1 MKRSFFLRFF
11 LTMALLPALAHA
23 QPQLSLFKPDGG
35 NCVWYRMVPGMVPG
49 TAPGGQP
56 VPVARFK
63 ESCRP
68 VSVSVSSDATR
79 AVVWFHHESM
89 AGTVGGPGYPPS
101 RFHDRV
107 PETAKDAIYQ
117 ITIAAQKVTPLPLP
131 KIGRLSEI
139 WIAGKNLFAA
149 TLDEDPK
156 LPSAEE
162 GIPALAR
169 AFRLNEKLQWEI
181 AETAATTTG
190 WDYAQ
195 GVSTLKL
202 VQESRA
208 SREMKDSDRRKTLD
222 EPKDESKLV
231 PQYLPALKKFLP
243 PALAQSKEDSEA
255 WFLYLDPSKSPRSL
269 FVWQAVGEFAHDTG
283 MIIFLKDKQLSFPE
297 KLGYTASDLTSL
309 AVRKG
314 FLLITVA
321 GNDTHPRL
329 YDLTTGK
336 LLFHADDVYG
346 VSFWDELS
354 ERKAAS

>member
-1 MKRSFFLRFF
+1 MARGFFLI
-11 LTMALLPALAHA
+11 MALLPGLAHA
-23 QPQLSLFKPDGG
+23 QPQLSLFKADGSD
-35 NCVWYRMVPGMVPG
+35 CVWSRMVPDGKTV
-49 TAPGGQP
+49 A
-56 VPVARFK
+56 VARFK

-89 AGTVGGPGYPPS
+89 AGTMGGPGYPPS

-107 PETAKDAIYQ
+107 PETAKDAVYQ
-117 ITIAAQKVTPLPLP
+117 VAMASQKVIPLPLP
-131 KIGRLSEI
+131 QIGRLSEV
-139 WIAGKNLFAA
+139 WIAGKDLFAA
-149 TLDEDPK
+149 TLDENPE

-162 GIPALAR
+162 GIPALAH
-169 AFRLNEKLQWEI
+169 AFRLNEKLQWKI
-181 AETAATTTG
+181 AETAATTVG

-208 SREMKDSDRRKTLD
+208 NREMKDSDRRKALD
-222 EPKDESKLV
+222 EPKGESKLV

-243 PALAQSKEDSEA
+243 PALAQSKEDSES
-255 WFLYLDPSKSPRSL
+255 WFLYLAPSRSPRSL

-297 KLGYTASDLTSL
+297 KLGYAASDLTSL

-321 GNDTHPRL
+321 GDNTHPRL

-336 LLFHADDVYG
+336 LLFQADDVYG